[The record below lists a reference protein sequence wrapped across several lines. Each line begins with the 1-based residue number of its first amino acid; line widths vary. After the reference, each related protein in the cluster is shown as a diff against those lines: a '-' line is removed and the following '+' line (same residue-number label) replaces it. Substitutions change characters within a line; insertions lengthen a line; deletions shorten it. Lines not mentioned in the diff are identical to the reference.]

1 MKLIPLAMFAA
12 IATLSAAPAF
22 ASDES
27 ASCGNAPKSDWM
39 TEDAIKAKAT
49 EAGYE
54 VRQVKVEDG
63 CYEVYGID
71 SKGARVEAY
80 FHPATGEV
88 VRVKTDD

>member
-1 MKLIPLAMFAA
+1 MKTFIA
-12 IATLSAAPAF
+12 IAAAVSTLLVAAQAE
-22 ASDES
+22 ASSKD
-27 ASCGNAPKSDWM
+27 CGSVPQAQWM
-39 TEDAIKAKAT
+39 SKEVLTQKAT
-49 EAGYE
+49 ELGYT
-54 VRQVKVEDG
+54 VRNVKVEDG

>member
-71 SKGARVEAY
+71 AKGAKAEVLMN
-80 FHPATGEV
+80 PVTGETV
-88 VRVKTDD
+88 EVKTKD